1 MDGSLFSPVV
11 ELRNTFESLPGFLRT
26 PIEMVVF
33 GGELPRADISEMR
46 RMVAEFR
53 ARAREL
59 ENHSTDIED
68 LLAQEDS
75 AGELADKLRE
85 ALRSY
90 RKGAARLGDDVNT
103 LADQAQQAA
112 NDAEKWLCVMF
123 AFGIHLAW
131 KIYGLMAGA
140 AAAGP
145 AGQIAAAPAVETVL
159 AEGRAEAAVMRTSM
173 ERAIATGG
181 AEAAARL
188 SSMGPLQFVTMLGK
202 AAALPVGVD
211 AGVQALQV
219 ATGDRTADIIG
230 SDGTNPTG
238 IDLKSIEV
246 AALAGAGGAV
256 GGMVA
261 GKFAPMVFPRIGS
274 SRLALGLVHGT
285 AGAISGLGA
294 ASLVAGWPQH
304 YDQVLAPLL
313 NGAFAGGV
321 YSRSGAHPSAIDG
334 GATFTPPDAISAG
347 HDGKAATPRRPV
359 EVSAESKRAWAD
371 AQKAWGS
378 TAETTKTAGERG
390 GTTEKTGAAEPPSR
404 EQGPTIA
411 ADGAGGRQPGQPIR
425 PASSDAAAARSGTH
439 SETAAPVERPPAE
452 KPVAAGKATAPRSV
466 EAVGETSPPP
476 KLPTSAPPRPVG
488 EFHEK
493 AGAPTGNSADAKA
506 EPSPAGEHTAVA
518 DGAGTQTSARP
529 HPAAAGEAGTP
540 GARGEPGSPSARGE
554 PGSSSARGE
563 PGSSSGEEHA
573 TPQREETAEQSGQ
586 ERPEGS
592 GRTEADG
599 TETPA
604 VEEHSSSV
612 HDEQSVPSADHDSLA
627 DAAGM
632 PRSDRDKA
640 VDLLIDFHQA
650 SAEHVPEGQ
659 RLSNLP
665 DDVLMAGLHSGDE
678 HQSLLA
684 TMEIIRRGTISEKV
698 PGGMVLR
705 VEQAEAVYAMKS
717 RPVEMKPG
725 EGKSLVFMAGAIQRA
740 VQHGSVLLVT
750 TTDGLANREVS
761 TYRKLLTGD
770 EEFADIPNVLGTFGI
785 DVFRAD
791 QQNGF
796 GPITKGRPAIVV
808 ATGETVG
815 HLCNAGIKPPRHA
828 LIDEM
833 DGIIDR
839 GERQFLRSEGAEQ
852 AAPEVTAQQVFG
864 AHDFLT
870 KALADGSLTHDDFG
884 LRRIAEEIGMQA
896 DGTPEVMYWYDG
908 QPELTPEG
916 RAKVEALPGGQDWL
930 DGMGASRLETA
941 AHAEFLVRKGVHYE
955 MDTGKIVII
964 DQAEHGLQRNPKTS
978 SESRWSAEPGKASL
992 AQAIEAK
999 EIRAAE
1005 SRRES
1010 AEEHRIVVR
1019 ADAES
1024 AKRIDSVEIYRV
1036 GSESFFDEVTG
1047 ASGTLTDLNPVLQKI
1062 YNLEPAHEV
1071 GRSQTHQLVEG
1082 QHDVVE
1088 STHAKL
1094 RTIAEYANE
1103 MRADG
1108 KGRFQEILCHRNDL
1122 VARQVEA
1129 LVRAGVPRDAIE
1141 AVDAKRIIGWGA
1153 DWEAQLQKVFDEA
1166 GEQGKILVI
1175 NRQGQRGVDIS
1186 VSEAVKAK
1194 GGMHVWMTEAPEQS
1208 YIHEQAKN
1216 RTARNGQRGSAQV
1229 VMSAQDALI
1238 RNAMHLRGVRE
1249 TVVVYEKAVAAHAT
1263 DPTPQNHD
1271 ALVAARQAVRE
1282 LVPELQQRALRHST
1296 AEFVRHHAV
1305 STGNAYLALAE
1316 ADTGLYD
1323 QPDSDPAARLA
1334 GLLGIPAA
1342 AVADRIAELE
1352 RDGATDPIR
1361 ELLDRAGI
1369 APATAVA
1376 LQHHV
1381 MSTAPAAASTREGQS
1396 AADALIQPGTL
1407 RRDLAAEFGI
1417 PIADLEGAEGLRTLD
1432 PLHTQARDALAAAL
1446 GYPAAG
1452 ITPIIARDI
1461 LGEAVGDQLTGAI
1474 SSTTVTD
1481 TGTGSTTDSPT
1492 DRTRAGTP
1500 DQDADTQN
1508 ADAPDT
1514 GPNQTAAPPHTPDA
1528 ATTDDIVAAAS
1539 RYLAVAALFDAVFE
1553 IHRLSPNN
1561 CVNNAVTGMRVLCP
1575 DKANRFRMPDFKLRG
1590 HDSNTVR
1597 DTFGAELQRAGS
1609 LDEVAESL
1617 RSRPGGITVLVYKWK
1632 DTYAAG
1638 TSIEADDHM
1647 VLLVNDSTSVDKPN
1661 LVVVDLAA
1669 SRDGNTDNDHG
1680 PKDLRNRRTL
1690 LNKAEGFDDWRREQE
1705 KYIKKL
1711 GPKQRLFRTIEF
1723 DRDGNLAPR
1732 LSAAAPDAEKLPQR
1746 PPVSQATQDEI
1757 NSSADPG
1764 LYAEML
1770 ARLDAAGNG
1779 SNARRRDER
1788 SPVGS
1793 RPSEDPANPPPPSTR
1808 RQYTVTESGRLRDD
1822 LATAYRELEDADDSD
1837 PLAES
1842 FSRAIPSQFD
1852 EHFRALSPI
1861 QRRILTL
1868 RYQQGLA
1875 HNEVADTLN
1884 ARGWAAS
1891 ALTPQAVRT
1900 AEAGALRRLAGSL
1913 ARNGTP
1919 MASDPSRE
1927 RQQTLLRLIAR
1938 GVSWSGVIEQTGWS
1952 RATGRRTYSQVLQAL
1967 NVTKRASVVPEAV
1980 RHGLLDIT
1988 ELSAVPEQ
1996 TPALSPDEHTM
2007 LFLVATGLSNRAV
2020 ADALT
2025 AIRGVPVGKDAVN
2038 KRLRALGQRIRIGDR
2053 AGMVG
2058 AAIRAGWLDVN
2069 ADDWKSHSGTRGTAV
2084 RLSTQELRTLGLIIS
2099 GRTDDQIAAEL
2110 NTTRQTAVTY
2120 RNRIFVKLG
2129 VHSREEA
2136 IVATY
2141 TMPELVDALPD
2152 SGEDIRAIVDILRMV
2167 EEATDGREAGQP
2179 EWRRLLVHQLR
2190 HAILSGDVVAGR
2202 ALPSARLLMRQLNPE
2217 KIQAYTVRDAYRQLR
2232 DEGYLVVVRGRPT
2245 VTRRDSWP
2253 ITADTLRN
2261 HFADRIFDL
2270 ATRTVGAAS
2279 GSQIVAEVCARA
2291 ARGAE
2296 TGGRTV
2302 TERVDLVARN
2312 VIAEHRPAAEFLRH
2326 LTDFVLRGA
2335 GMSGDDTLALT
2346 LANVSTHEVRQLRAA
2361 LSLNRQLRL
2370 ARFWPAR
2377 RDSTAPHDIPTD
2389 PMTEPLELWST
2400 ARDLA
2405 ILLAERHGVTVS
2417 LPVAPTGHQPWRIL
2431 DNWSGKP
2438 SARPTRDFRLTPYQR
2453 RLVRLLAQD
2462 LTYREIAAE
2471 LGVSVDSLKSLVAD
2485 VTRELHG
2492 EGRAE
2497 IVEIARRSGLL
2508 DDISPAGH
2516 SAHPRPGRAPSP
2528 VTEQPDASRRARLT
2542 NRESHILALSEQ
2554 GLSKREIAE
2563 QLGVSPHTVEDH
2575 LGSARRKIR
2584 KITALLRACVPYV
2597 SRLTR
2602 AVGLE
2607 EAPELPLNA
2616 DDPHSLERG
2625 IHAELTLVPAH
2636 DIVTEPAA
2644 DEFGP
2649 ADPLRSIA
2657 DNVYDPDHPA
2667 DGAVVVVGKEGTD
2680 HAYLLLDIE
2689 GELFVFD
2696 SLLPSPGIR
2705 PYRDWKPGYIESDP
2719 KETFVSYLTTTRGR
2733 LEALHA
2739 PSGDPDRPLPGNSI
2753 NGPRGEAARP
2763 EYAVATPVSPDAYQP
2778 RLAENTRVRK
2788 LIIRNGLFCDGD
2800 GTPHN
2805 SDDYEFFLIGVE
2817 PDDFRVAGAD
2827 DFPELDDD
2835 DDSYDFVHPHEIL
2848 FSTYADPADAP
2859 IGAGLWG
2866 RMVNGVP
2873 QEALLTSRAFP
2884 DTLEERMKF
2893 VMQTLHWLAEHG
2905 VDLTA
2910 MNLSGTFH
2918 GSIFRLPAPMHSA
2931 MELMTEPYA
2940 HPESVF
2946 ACATTRFWVYPTVVE
2961 SAPAQLSIALPV
2973 TSMNGGRVEFTMTLT
2988 RHGDTITAAFIEPT
3002 SSPAATEVAAA
3013 WAQLRSELIDPWLA
3027 ESHVVV
3033 AENDSGSGAITAYF
3047 GPDADEHTLVQEVDT
3062 TDVVGDS
3069 RVHTERDT
3077 PIGRRPED
3085 RSESS
3090 TPVPGDPGGPARRA
3104 AYVTVEMEDQS
3115 SYHPEEGRRIR
3126 YHDLHFDAEGVLCDE
3141 DGNPYNS
3148 GGWEQFFFVG
3158 NTIRS
3163 TPAKHWLLWSSF
3175 PDPRQV
3181 PFAFGAWQVVDG
3193 RRIEVELGSGLI
3205 ANAGSRSALSARFAA
3220 QAMFELSH
3228 RVPAE
3233 NLTVRNGT
3241 AGYLWI
3247 PETRVP
3253 TVEQLIERR
3262 GLGVFDGDPAVD
3274 TLFSGASTDHWVDI
3288 TDWHAT
3294 DTGLVV
3300 ELAVG
3305 SLRGNATPGQ
3315 ISLHLLHGRDATI
3328 AYYVREDSS
3337 DNQFVGSAIESF
3349 HRDRIAPWLARS
3361 GVDFAG
3367 FNPPENIIA
3376 DIDAG
3381 EEAPPPSRAEYTPM
3395 SLPGYVPGLGAVDL
3409 DLVRLHIDRRGRPV
3423 RADGAAID
3431 TLGSQGFL
3439 LTTSGEFITAA
3450 GWQAD
3455 VLEAYLAQGGSLGD
3469 IAGMGNWR
3477 IHGAITAIDLSPVM
3491 SPSRALDYRGQ
3502 AQVLDALH
3510 TAGADLS
3517 RCAPAAGNRTESL
3530 WNDSGTPPAAAAVL
3544 QALGTNSAPL
3554 LSGYFVTRAPW
3565 GRRRSVA
3572 VQVTGIT
3579 RSVDGVAVTAELL
3592 VPRCEPAT
3600 FTVEFITADSGVT
3613 ARWESVRLGS
3623 DRVRTAAA
3631 LAAVHSRLR
3640 AWLAES
3646 GGAWVE
3652 DVPTEDRPGARPPA
3666 PEPIAATPGNTI
3678 ALRTTAR
3685 TSESAT
3691 DLAQAGEWLLSQ
3703 IRDWP
3708 PGAATVARDS
3718 ILSALRLMLGAL
3730 VGPVSMV
3737 AENTAD
3743 RVRVDVVAVDDEKSI
3758 TPPESVAA
3766 PDGSTFLRAGVRILD
3781 EPAGP
3786 WRQVT
3791 WFDLTRPASD
3801 FEDNDAH
3808 SSTHH
3813 PPDSH
3818 NATGDLPSQV
3828 LDCVPWITR
3837 MLLMLGLDTAVVD
3850 PNGAIN
3856 AMGLERGIAAGLLW
3870 ADPDNTLDDPMRSAY
3885 DDLVADPQLDTVVV
3899 VVGTVEEDGSRNRA
3913 HAYLLNKIEGKV
3925 FVYDTLIDGGRHRI
3939 RPYTEWRSRYRR
3951 ADFAYTAKYRRVG
3964 GVLTPLSRPADS
3976 EVVIRHASHEITGSP
3991 DDSEKPATPSS
4002 TPPQGDGFASWTRR
4016 SWPGRARTTPSG
4028 ESWIGKLSGNRFA
4041 PEIVTAVNPDDP
4053 HEPNARTGPDR
4064 KSDPPAPPEAD
4075 RAAATTST
4083 ANSVRRD
4090 AGEAPGQ
4097 VDEEGKHVSESR
4109 SEEPSSHV
4117 PTLPPRALVVGS
4129 AARLYAVA
4137 ATEPPEDAGYGAVL
4151 DTTTDSAWIEAHDGS
4166 TRISRAT
4173 TDFHDL
4179 PNDMLSEYVRLAE
4192 SAVPIVLAAVNS
4204 GTDVSTDDFVD
4215 DLSSRIHN
4223 GRLQRHWR
4231 IATAEQRL
4239 PFDDPG
4245 YPEKLREQHRRL
4257 ARAARDAVVATG
4269 AIDRTAAD
4277 PFESCATGAAV
4288 AAELWRR
4295 RAVRM
4300 FGFDLPGITVE
4311 VTRELAR
4318 AIDQLLTKYPYVQLL
4333 RIGFGP
4339 IPGTRPLAVSDH
4351 VDGTDTSY
4359 PYTRSI
4365 TVSEAVATDRELF
4378 ASGWAALIDSGR
4390 AVGAVEEPVLGLVR
4404 REFGYA
4410 LNVATRLSAQREAKL
4425 TLVDHH
4431 ESSHQGPTRW
4441 SPREAFAWS
4450 NSQFRDYGPN
4460 GKGRLD
4466 AAAALAGAFAA
4477 MEHDPRDTS
4486 VGEQVLHDLLTE
4498 VAPQRQALKDRDRA
4512 QLTTEYRPVTPA
4524 EQRAK
4529 SAMAATLRADHGID
4543 IIGLDNPGITAATAG
4558 ELIAGIRHMI
4568 ARFPI
4573 LADLSEIKIIPED
4586 AGVFGQ
4592 FSFDGIEFNELWMT
4606 APVRMHAEAI
4616 RQVAAGRLR
4625 VDLARVYFCLA
4636 IHELAH
4642 ALRRL
4647 LPVDAPSAHEVVSRH
4662 FEESYGSDDVRALR
4676 AWWAE
4681 QFSSYGIREE
4691 DGALVPDEAEAES
4704 VVAAEVDVLTPTE
4717 GEVIVHRNI
4726 SELAAAEAERRGM
4739 TSTEPTIGARP
4750 SSDTTESAGRTAHTP
4765 WNSRWSGTPRA
4776 EPAQAT
4782 AGPGSA
4788 GPVDD
4793 EAIAA
4798 ARKGTDEERAAA
4810 NPARP
4815 TEISDEP
4822 AHSAENSRVYHHL
4835 MAQLGDP
4842 RLARDLAAKAHARA
4856 EREQQPTDPEAATQ
4870 HLLRI
4875 ADTILAE
4882 HRTAMAQLDDAMD
4895 NKPTPRRRQRLT
4907 SLQHGGV
4914 FFHNRPDIPEAYAL
4928 DRSRAT
4934 EAAEEAEP
4942 QVNPH
4947 ARTPWSEPV
4956 AITVDKDRDA
4966 LDAPHDQPRN
4976 TEQSPDL
4983 PSVRSPD
4990 EIGSR
4995 PTDPIGSRPT
5005 LYVPEP
5011 HRLAAELLGLDPSFA
5026 YIDDL
5031 MRIAAGEPHGP
5042 AWIDSPDY
5050 WEWQLNW
5057 LAERG
5062 PRLST
5067 LAAFSAAALEAETV
5081 LGLPNTSGRGL
5092 LLAQLRPRT
5101 PGEMMA
5107 IYKLET
5113 MRADEPDRPS
5123 GPDTAAHAS
5132 AIGRVER
5139 ELSLDELPQYAYLP
5153 TVAARP
5159 VLQADRDLTRKYQ
5172 SPAEFWYF
5180 DPIPRDGVFGA
5191 NYPGCRALDR
5201 QSPAYH
5207 RARHA
5212 GDSLLP
5218 LIACRP
5224 VYDRFLNH
5232 WIEPYQLRHAEQLRD
5247 GFQGTRS
5254 SPENRIAQWF
5264 TSVVADVLAA
5274 PPDAAPEILHR
5285 ALHSQLRRRTGR
5297 SVPTDDAHWRFVS
5310 AVHELLSGDYD
5321 FGHYLQSRDHPET
5334 EGYARTVR
5342 ETVLRR
5348 HSPTAVARVPF
5359 IANVIGAS
5367 PADANPSPPEGG
5379 PTPATPIGARPN
5391 PADRVRPR
5399 IDDYLARGDTRGA
5412 VALLR
5417 EQFAHKVFPW
5427 VRHHT
5432 PSAEAAQE
5440 IFEAAC
5446 RRAISDIGRIGD
5458 RDIEQWLVLN
5468 AGELISQHHSP
5479 IRTATTEPAG
5489 SAAAEHG
5496 VPTAELTAALRRSRT
5511 VQHLPPIVRNALDQ
5525 DREGLQAAIEELA
5538 PGPRRLLDLRFGL
5551 GMSVQ
5556 RTAEAMG
5563 RTEGAVRTAQRGAF
5577 LRLARLL
5584 EQRAGNQP
5592 FEVVLEALEQD
5603 LDAFTRCLAQ
5613 LGPEQRAAVEG
5624 RLLRKLPTRELVE
5637 AYGPNHYATYYR
5649 AVQRLSALLLGD
5661 AQVRPGVDA
5670 DRELVQ
5676 RTSTQTLEPAIAQLT
5691 NAAYRQALTLRFVH
5705 GLPRGR
5711 AAAAAQTGLPAF
5723 EMREIRAI
5731 RTVAT
5736 HLRAGT
5742 PARQLPDFHLIPD
5755 PDSDLF
5761 GDRGSSVQPSW
5772 LRTRRQVAAL
5782 PVVNVD
5788 GGGHGRGRGEEAEE
5802 SPEPEKSSLWR
5813 LLRNRPDIALRSS
5826 GQVGSALGSLLT
5838 ESMMPYYLLS
5848 TAGPEAA
5855 SWVGLVG
5862 TLPYLGGPIFAG
5874 ILAEHKPA
5882 RPIMVAGE
5890 TLALTAAAAQA
5901 TAIATG
5907 APAMPLTMSLAT
5919 AAMSAGAI
5927 LYDQTSAKVF
5937 REMFGV
5943 ENAEELARY
5952 NNMQAYLPRII
5963 TGFGPAVATT
5973 APLLAPVVNGLSSI
5987 WNLGTMRGMPKT
5999 ATTPMPTGKNLGTQV
6014 MKSAGE
6020 GFRALRK
6027 RPMLQRIATNHGL
6040 TNFALG
6046 MEWTY
6051 YSMGILDAPM
6061 PEWQKFSIL
6070 TAIPLGTLLGG
6081 RIPTKLRE
6089 KLDIDTILT
6098 AKIAGLA
6105 GVGLAEALSDDVMT
6119 VAPFW
6124 VAAWATLGAGN
6135 VSVGKYKLQNTPGE
6149 VYARANSV
6157 QAMVGR
6163 LASPLGGLA
6172 VGAGLLNLGMGPA
6185 QWISAGALTALAS
6198 GFVVRNIAERRA
6210 PEPVAAPDPE
6220 VIRNCAIQVARIHR
6234 ALGYDLGSEP
6244 DDTDRRWNAGDNWR
6258 ITEESLGNQ
6267 LRPFD
6272 TGGKS
6277 PVHEAAEIIR
6287 NPDNDIDSAAVV
6299 IDGHIHYVVAV
6310 EGETGTEI
6318 LVFDTLVEDPDEM
6331 HVRNISGDEN
6341 GENAWTA
6348 SYDEFG
6354 NAFAAFW
6361 TSTDGRPVP
6370 VGTGRGRL
6378 LQPMWTSRGGNLVPA
6393 FHPIRTLRHR
6403 THPVKLLG
6411 RPDDAERTLQQTSA
6425 PAAEKS
6431 EPIATTPWRRDRPA
6445 AAPASSGN
6453 PLSPQ
6458 EALDLPRKKNRRRAP
6473 DPNAYHH
6480 RPDDGMPWDPV
6491 VPQPDPLLMPPAQR
6505 RGRGARPPSL
6515 DGVLDGRSEIE
6526 FVDPGVDR
6534 GNRRGRRGDVPSVW
6548 HRFGSDDSTPD
6559 PTELSPAL
6567 GRALRAAE
6575 ADAEDVVTYAL
6586 QPAQALGLD
6595 ETKLR
6600 QRDPEA
6606 IARTVRAL
6614 RIRQRRRFESVLRR
6628 LVADDALTELLDHQ
6642 DAISELD
6649 ERVRSLP
6656 RHLEAAK
6663 TYLDEVRT
6671 ALAIMAVPEL
6681 FAAAGVSPF
6690 IDDDGQIVE
6699 AIGYTSDGRVI
6710 VASPLRDQRALL
6722 DLQVPG
6728 FRRQAPKNGVSIEYW
6743 HVRIDDQGRLV
6754 VETISGAHPDPER
6767 TAYYYRDRDYVWWR
6781 KDLADERTFAEKY
6794 AEALVSGE
6802 IAREHLKGDTGDATM
6817 SAGVCI
6823 VHYRNGFRH
6832 IEKKV
6837 RDIDQRDAEKLAAIT
6852 LADAGS
6858 RAAEVLGA
6866 DEILPGG
6873 SELVLLIEYVPGFDA
6888 SDIFGDF
6895 EDAWRDFFHTPTG
6908 QRLGRGDTLVRPW
6921 DRHERGSKNWRLQ
6934 LGFIVR
6940 PIDNGNAYQDAL
6952 PPGGF
6957 SLHYATV
6964 VNEKIEWRKHYT
6976 PRAELEAVRERTLTS
6991 KAAYDRRNRAEWYQ
7005 DVIDNLA
7012 RIEASAWYNTPA
7024 DNAEA
7029 VLTLT
7034 NLRDVLA
7041 ERLNLPGARNL
7052 PHPYDELTPSD
7063 WRTVI
7068 ASKYESLRRFREMGF
7083 PADRTAR
7090 DLDTL
7095 DKLTK
7100 LLLHAQMRQVT
7111 PDALD
7116 DSWVIDPDSDTAGQ
7130 TLTEVYLDGL
7140 AVRLADVEAAA
7151 QSVGHDAESHI
7162 AWVEEFGPESGSQA

>member
-1 MDGSLFSPVV
+1 MVPVDGSLFSPVV

-493 AGAPTGNSADAKA
+493 AGAPTGNSAHAKA

-573 TPQREETAEQSGQ
+573 TPQREETAESGQ

-612 HDEQSVPSADHDSLA
+612 HDEQSVPSTDHDSLA

-770 EEFADIPNVLGTFGI
+770 EEFADMQTVLGTFGI

-852 AAPEVTAQQVFG
+852 AAPEATAQQVFG

-1271 ALVAARQAVRE
+1271 ALVAARRAVRE

-1407 RRDLAAEFGI
+1407 RRDLAAELGI

-1732 LSAAAPDAEKLPQR
+1732 LSAEAPDAEKLPQR

-1952 RATGRRTYSQVLQAL
+1952 RATGRRTYSQLLQAL

-2007 LFLVATGLSNRAV
+2007 LLLVATGLSNRAV

-2084 RLSTQELRTLGLIIS
+2084 HLSTQELRTLGLIIS

-2788 LIIRNGLFCDGD
+2788 LIIRNGLFCDWD

-3085 RSESS
+3085 RSESP

-3141 DGNPYNS
+3141 GGNPYNS

-3395 SLPGYVPGLGAVDL
+3395 SLPGYVPGPGAVDL

-3477 IHGAITAIDLSPVM
+3477 IHGAITAIDLSPAM

-3818 NATGDLPSQV
+3818 SATGDLPSQV

-4016 SWPGRARTTPSG
+4016 SRPGRARTTPSG

-4137 ATEPPEDAGYGAVL
+4137 AAEPPEDAGYGAVL
-4151 DTTTDSAWIEAHDGS
+4151 DTTTDSSWIEAHDGS

-4192 SAVPIVLAAVNS
+4192 IAVPIVLAAVNS

-4295 RAVRM
+4295 HAVRM

-4311 VTRELAR
+4311 VARELAR

-4333 RIGFGP
+4333 RIGFGA

-4765 WNSRWSGTPRA
+4765 WNSRWSATPRA

-4882 HRTAMAQLDDAMD
+4882 HRIAMAQLDDAMD

-4914 FFHNRPDIPEAYAL
+4914 FFHNRPDIPDAL

-5367 PADANPSPPEGG
+5367 PADANPSPPAPDSPRAEPLKVGEY
-5379 PTPATPIGARPN
+5379 
-5391 PADRVRPR
+5391 VR
-5399 IDDYLARGDTRGA
+5399 
-5412 VALLR
+5412 
-5417 EQFAHKVFPW
+5417 
-5427 VRHHT
+5427 
-5432 PSAEAAQE
+5432 
-5440 IFEAAC
+5440 
-5446 RRAISDIGRIGD
+5446 
-5458 RDIEQWLVLN
+5458 
-5468 AGELISQHHSP
+5468 GE
-5479 IRTATTEPAG
+5479 T
-5489 SAAAEHG
+5489 
-5496 VPTAELTAALRRSRT
+5496 
-5511 VQHLPPIVRNALDQ
+5511 
-5525 DREGLQAAIEELA
+5525 
-5538 PGPRRLLDLRFGL
+5538 
-5551 GMSVQ
+5551 
-5556 RTAEAMG
+5556 
-5563 RTEGAVRTAQRGAF
+5563 
-5577 LRLARLL
+5577 
-5584 EQRAGNQP
+5584 
-5592 FEVVLEALEQD
+5592 
-5603 LDAFTRCLAQ
+5603 
-5613 LGPEQRAAVEG
+5613 
-5624 RLLRKLPTRELVE
+5624 K
-5637 AYGPNHYATYYR
+5637 
-5649 AVQRLSALLLGD
+5649 
-5661 AQVRPGVDA
+5661 
-5670 DRELVQ
+5670 
-5676 RTSTQTLEPAIAQLT
+5676 LT
-5691 NAAYRQALTLRFVH
+5691 NATDSLADPTAVDGPRNRTPLLH
-5705 GLPRGR
+5705 GLP
-5711 AAAAAQTGLPAF
+5711 
-5723 EMREIRAI
+5723 
-5731 RTVAT
+5731 
-5736 HLRAGT
+5736 
-5742 PARQLPDFHLIPD
+5742 
-5755 PDSDLF
+5755 
-5761 GDRGSSVQPSW
+5761 GDERQPSM
-5772 LRTRRQVAAL
+5772 
-5782 PVVNVD
+5782 D
-5788 GGGHGRGRGEEAEE
+5788 
-5802 SPEPEKSSLWR
+5802 
-5813 LLRNRPDIALRSS
+5813 
-5826 GQVGSALGSLLT
+5826 
-5838 ESMMPYYLLS
+5838 
-5848 TAGPEAA
+5848 
-5855 SWVGLVG
+5855 
-5862 TLPYLGGPIFAG
+5862 
-5874 ILAEHKPA
+5874 
-5882 RPIMVAGE
+5882 
-5890 TLALTAAAAQA
+5890 
-5901 TAIATG
+5901 
-5907 APAMPLTMSLAT
+5907 
-5919 AAMSAGAI
+5919 
-5927 LYDQTSAKVF
+5927 
-5937 REMFGV
+5937 FG
-5943 ENAEELARY
+5943 
-5952 NNMQAYLPRII
+5952 
-5963 TGFGPAVATT
+5963 
-5973 APLLAPVVNGLSSI
+5973 
-5987 WNLGTMRGMPKT
+5987 
-5999 ATTPMPTGKNLGTQV
+5999 
-6014 MKSAGE
+6014 
-6020 GFRALRK
+6020 
-6027 RPMLQRIATNHGL
+6027 
-6040 TNFALG
+6040 
-6046 MEWTY
+6046 
-6051 YSMGILDAPM
+6051 
-6061 PEWQKFSIL
+6061 
-6070 TAIPLGTLLGG
+6070 
-6081 RIPTKLRE
+6081 
-6089 KLDIDTILT
+6089 
-6098 AKIAGLA
+6098 
-6105 GVGLAEALSDDVMT
+6105 
-6119 VAPFW
+6119 
-6124 VAAWATLGAGN
+6124 
-6135 VSVGKYKLQNTPGE
+6135 
-6149 VYARANSV
+6149 
-6157 QAMVGR
+6157 
-6163 LASPLGGLA
+6163 
-6172 VGAGLLNLGMGPA
+6172 
-6185 QWISAGALTALAS
+6185 
-6198 GFVVRNIAERRA
+6198 
-6210 PEPVAAPDPE
+6210 
-6220 VIRNCAIQVARIHR
+6220 
-6234 ALGYDLGSEP
+6234 
-6244 DDTDRRWNAGDNWR
+6244 
-6258 ITEESLGNQ
+6258 
-6267 LRPFD
+6267 
-6272 TGGKS
+6272 
-6277 PVHEAAEIIR
+6277 
-6287 NPDNDIDSAAVV
+6287 
-6299 IDGHIHYVVAV
+6299 
-6310 EGETGTEI
+6310 
-6318 LVFDTLVEDPDEM
+6318 
-6331 HVRNISGDEN
+6331 
-6341 GENAWTA
+6341 
-6348 SYDEFG
+6348 
-6354 NAFAAFW
+6354 
-6361 TSTDGRPVP
+6361 
-6370 VGTGRGRL
+6370 
-6378 LQPMWTSRGGNLVPA
+6378 
-6393 FHPIRTLRHR
+6393 
-6403 THPVKLLG
+6403 
-6411 RPDDAERTLQQTSA
+6411 
-6425 PAAEKS
+6425 
-6431 EPIATTPWRRDRPA
+6431 
-6445 AAPASSGN
+6445 
-6453 PLSPQ
+6453 
-6458 EALDLPRKKNRRRAP
+6458 
-6473 DPNAYHH
+6473 
-6480 RPDDGMPWDPV
+6480 
-6491 VPQPDPLLMPPAQR
+6491 DPLLMPPAQR

-6515 DGVLDGRSEIE
+6515 DGVLDVRSEIE

-6873 SELVLLIEYVPGFDA
+6873 SELVLLIEYVPGFDG

-7116 DSWVIDPDSDTAGQ
+7116 DSWVIDPDSDTVGQ